1 MSKLFDSWID
11 KIDMIV
17 HPEKRKLT
25 ALALASLLRYKSNV
39 VYERFGAI
47 INVNVTVLLDI
58 LKDENGVKYEYVK

>member
-1 MSKLFDSWID
+1 
-11 KIDMIV
+11 MIV